1 MSMIA
6 RPGLIGHAACA
17 VVALLLPVLSGCQSP
32 PSAESSRAIEPWHV
46 LERVGNVRSAMT
58 SSALTEAI
66 QPGDII
72 VNGRIV
78 STGKGGSAILKGN
91 GLQLTLG
98 DMTSVQ
104 LPTAAM
110 SDLVLNSGRLRV
122 RAATAVNQT
131 TRIVTEDFDI
141 HSASTTFLLLAN
153 PDGATLSVD
162 SGSVVLTT
170 RDGLYRT
177 LLSSGASAMIN
188 RVNGDDVMI
197 KRASNETYEKL
208 APLAADMPDQVPASL
223 TAAPPTIDSPNKPKA
238 EEATVDAI
246 IRLASRPRAAVRSE
260 TKRTPEPNINDQAQA
275 TMQPPIDPMNAEIVP
290 ALSQPKPA
298 PVFIEPLNVW
308 PLSTTPVPSVL
319 EDDES
324 TQPPSRAPDLPN
336 ELDPLK
342 LQFELLTEGLTEDL

>member
-32 PSAESSRAIEPWHV
+32 PSAEASRAIEPWHV

-110 SDLVLNSGRLRV
+110 PDLVLNGGRLRV

-141 HSASTTFLLLAN
+141 HSASTTYLLLAN

-162 SGSVVLTT
+162 SGSVV
-170 RDGLYRT
+170 
-177 LLSSGASAMIN
+177 
-188 RVNGDDVMI
+188 
-197 KRASNETYEKL
+197 
-208 APLAADMPDQVPASL
+208 
-223 TAAPPTIDSPNKPKA
+223 
-238 EEATVDAI
+238 
-246 IRLASRPRAAVRSE
+246 
-260 TKRTPEPNINDQAQA
+260 
-275 TMQPPIDPMNAEIVP
+275 
-290 ALSQPKPA
+290 
-298 PVFIEPLNVW
+298 
-308 PLSTTPVPSVL
+308 
-319 EDDES
+319 
-324 TQPPSRAPDLPN
+324 
-336 ELDPLK
+336 
-342 LQFELLTEGLTEDL
+342 